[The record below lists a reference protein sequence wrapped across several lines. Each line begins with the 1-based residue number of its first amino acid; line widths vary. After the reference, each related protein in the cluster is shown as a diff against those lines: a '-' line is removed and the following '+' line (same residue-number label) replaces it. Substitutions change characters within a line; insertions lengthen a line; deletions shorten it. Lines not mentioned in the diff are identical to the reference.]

1 VSSIAD
7 TLDAAAARLA
17 RAGVD
22 PARFEAEFLLARLL
36 GTDRGGLFLRRGD
49 ALDPEVAERFAG
61 WLVRREGREPLQ
73 HITGRQEFH
82 GLEFLCDRRALV
94 PRPETEGLCDA
105 AFELL
110 PPGAARVADL
120 GSGSG
125 CIAVTLAVKRPDL
138 RLHALDRSPAAI
150 ELGRE
155 NARRHAVS
163 ERIEWVVGDMT
174 SPPSS
179 WSASMDA
186 VVSNP
191 PYVTEA
197 EWGRLEP
204 EVRDHDPREALVAG
218 PSGLE
223 VYEALVAPAAALLR
237 PGGALILELGCGQ
250 AASVRSIVGA
260 APFETIEVRPDLRG
274 IPRVLVARLARGR
287 R

>member
-7 TLDAAAARLA
+7 TLDAAVARLA

-22 PARFEAEFLLARLL
+22 PARFEAELLLARLM
-36 GTDRGGLFLRRGD
+36 GTDRGGLFLRRAD
-49 ALDPEVAERFAG
+49 ALDSEVAERFAG
-61 WLVRREGREPLQ
+61 WLVRREAREPLQ

-105 AFELL
+105 AFELV

-120 GSGSG
+120 GTGSG

-138 RLHALDRSPAAI
+138 RLHALDRCPAAI
-150 ELGRE
+150 ELARE

-163 ERIEWVVGDMT
+163 ERIEWVVGEMT

-179 WSASMDA
+179 WSESMDA

-223 VYEALVAPAAALLR
+223 AYAALVAPAAALLR
-237 PGGALILELGCGQ
+237 PGGALILELGWGQ

-274 IPRVLVARLARGR
+274 IPRVLVARRARGR